1 MIDHAVNYLQ
11 ELLLEWFHYPWIV
24 VILLAALPIVEAR
37 LAIPMAI
44 KFGYDGIVPF
54 LLGFFGSSLFAP
66 VLLLILIPF
75 IKWLAKTRVFRRLG
89 ETLYEKFLHKSRS
102 LKSGAS
108 DAKKMLWLAVFVAI
122 PLPLTGVWTGC
133 AVASIIRLPYL
144 KSLVS
149 VVGGNAVACTILA
162 VLSALFSET
171 VINYI
176 IVAIAIIAVIIV
188 IALIIKAFTGKKSAA
203 QTDNDGGSEA
213 QS

>member
-1 MIDHAVNYLQ
+1 MIDHAINYLQ

-44 KFGYDGIVPF
+44 KFGYDGI
-54 LLGFFGSSLFAP
+54 AP